1 MEPALLTDSGFWKNP
16 SPAAA
21 GEFPGGVPDFPELA
35 GHVLFETSGSSG
47 TPKWIALSKS
57 ALLASADAVN
67 AHLGVTRDSRWALA
81 LPVRHVGGFG
91 VCARAF
97 AAGCGLEH
105 FDGPW
110 NAGDFTKWAEIRA
123 ITHLSLVPTQVH
135 DLVSGAFRAPSSLRA
150 IVVGGGRLEQ
160 GVGQAARD
168 LGWPVL
174 ASFGMTEACSQIATQ
189 SPDSANFPYQPSPIP
204 LLPIWRAETTPEGRL
219 RISGPAL
226 FSGQLIQREEN
237 WEFVPRP
244 GDAFETRDRAR
255 VDGRTISPLGRDDTL
270 VKVLGE
276 LVDPE
281 LIERELMELSHGA
294 LKPGTF
300 AVVAVP
306 DPRSEHG
313 LLPVFEKSVPAE
325 LIHRIL
331 EAYAAQAPGFRRLR
345 PASVVDSLPRSPM
358 GKLRR
363 GEIPIP
369 PGS

>member
-1 MEPALLTDSGFWKNP
+1 MEPALLIDPGFWKDP
-16 SPAAA
+16 TPVAA
-21 GEFPGGVPDFPELA
+21 GEFPGKLPDFPELA

-57 ALLASADAVN
+57 ALMASAVAVN
-67 AHLGVTRDSRWALA
+67 EHLGVTHESRWGLA

-105 FDGPW
+105 FDRPW
-110 NAGDFTKWAEIRA
+110 KPGDFTDWAEIRG

-135 DLVSGAFRAPSSLRA
+135 DLVSGNFNAPSSLRA
-150 IVVGGGRLEQ
+150 VVVGGGRLDQ
-160 GVGQAARD
+160 AAGQAARE

-189 SPDSANFPYQPSPIP
+189 RPDTANLPYQPSPIP
-204 LLPIWRAETTPEGRL
+204 LLPVWEAATTSDGRL

-226 FSGQLIQREEN
+226 FSGRLVHRSGN
-237 WEFVPRP
+237 WDFLAQDPT
-244 GDAFETRDRAR
+244 GYETLDRVR
-255 VDGRTISPLGRDDTL
+255 LDGGSITPLGRADTL

-281 LIERELMELSHGA
+281 LIEQELIELSAGA
-294 LKPGTF
+294 LKSGTF

-306 DPRSEHG
+306 DARTENA
-313 LLPVFEKSVPAE
+313 LLPVFERSVPLE
-325 LIHRIL
+325 VIRQTL
-331 EAYAAQAPGFRRLR
+331 EAYALQAPGYRRLQ
-345 PASVVDSLPRSPM
+345 PETLLETLPRSPM

-363 GEIPIP
+363 ASI
-369 PGS
+369 SDLFTS

>member
-1 MEPALLTDSGFWKNP
+1 MEPALLTDSGIWNDP
-16 SPAAA
+16 TPVAA
-21 GEFPGGVPDFPELA
+21 GEFPGGVPDFPELE

-57 ALLASADAVN
+57 ALLASARAVN
-67 AHLGVTRDSRWALA
+67 EHLGVSRDSRWALA

-91 VCARAF
+91 VCARAH

-105 FDGPW
+105 FNEPW
-110 NAGDFTKWAEIRA
+110 DAGVFMKWAETRA
-123 ITHLSLVPTQVH
+123 ISHLSLVPTQVH
-135 DLVSGAFRAPSSLRA
+135 DLVSGDFKAPSSLRA

-174 ASFGMTEACSQIATQ
+174 ASFGMTETCSQIATQ
-189 SPDSANFPYQPSPIP
+189 TLDSAILPYQPSPIP
-204 LLPIWRAETTPEGRL
+204 LLPIWQAGITSEGRL
-219 RISGPAL
+219 KISGPAL
-226 FSGQLIQREEN
+226 FSGHLIQQE
-237 WEFVPRP
+237 
-244 GDAFETRDRAR
+244 GDWKFLPQKDDWFETRDLAR
-255 VDGRTISPLGRDDTL
+255 IDGRSITALGRADTL

-281 LIERELMELSHGA
+281 LIERELGELSGGT

-306 DPRSEHG
+306 DPRTEHA
-313 LLPVFEKSVPAE
+313 LIPVFEKTVPIE
-325 LIHRIL
+325 VIRRVL
-331 EAYAAQAPGFRRLR
+331 EAYARQAPGYRRLR
-345 PASVVDSLPRSPM
+345 PETLLESLPRSPM

-363 GEIPIP
+363 GEIRNTL
-369 PGS
+369 GG